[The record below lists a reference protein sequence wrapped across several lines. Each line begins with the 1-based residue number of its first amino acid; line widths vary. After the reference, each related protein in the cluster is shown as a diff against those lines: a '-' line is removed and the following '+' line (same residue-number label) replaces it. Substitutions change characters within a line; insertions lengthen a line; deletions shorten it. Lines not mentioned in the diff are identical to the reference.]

1 MDRNEP
7 PSLPTGLMPLPMMG
21 ATAGVGEARGEIHGK
36 PYLNR
41 VVYFTRKRGE
51 AFIDGRIS
59 LIVATQDEKRAHK
72 IFDAFVRSLTFP

>member
-1 MDRNEP
+1 
-7 PSLPTGLMPLPMMG
+7 MPWLKS
-21 ATAGVGEARGEIHGK
+21 TAVAKINPAGHHGK

-51 AFIDGRIS
+51 AIVDGRII
-59 LIVATQDEKRAHK
+59 LIATTQDEKRARE